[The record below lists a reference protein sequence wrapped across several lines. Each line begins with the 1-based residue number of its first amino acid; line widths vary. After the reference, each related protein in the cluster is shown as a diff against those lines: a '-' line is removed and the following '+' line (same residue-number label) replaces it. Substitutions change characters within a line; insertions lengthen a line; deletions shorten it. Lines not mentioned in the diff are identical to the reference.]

1 YRQSST
7 KRHSDFCGSA
17 KKPINQKKVKM
28 DPIKI
33 LKRAWHILWSY
44 RALWVFG
51 LILAL
56 AGAGSSSGNG
66 SNSSSRREAN
76 SQSSQQQPLPEDM
89 REAFKQVTQEM
100 QKAFDEG
107 LTEVGIPKEDLNTL
121 IWIAVIFV
129 VFSMILGLV
138 VAVARYAA
146 ETAVIRMVD
155 EYENTGS
162 KMTIKQGFRIGWSRT
177 SWRLFLIN
185 LLVNLPMIL
194 TMLLLIGLGIM
205 VFMSFTQGSK
215 EAGMVSVV
223 ISLII
228 LFLVIFVVAII
239 SIFLGLLRHF
249 FWRACALENLGV
261 RESLSRG
268 FQMARENWKNVGIMW
283 LVMIGLGI
291 VWAIVSIIAII
302 VTIPVVLVTVVVG
315 ALVAVIPVLLTGGL
329 TSLFLNG
336 WLPWIVGALFALPLF
351 FTVAFSPW
359 LLLGSW
365 QTVFASTVWTLVYRE
380 LKALPALTSQGMDAN
395 PLPPVS

>member
-1 YRQSST
+1 
-7 KRHSDFCGSA
+7 
-17 KKPINQKKVKM
+17 M

-56 AGAGSSSGNG
+56 AGAGSHGNG
-66 SNSSSRREAN
+66 SNNSSRSSN
-76 SQSSQQQPLPEDM
+76 DSQSSQQPLPEDFSQFLK
-89 REAFKQVTQEM
+89 EAPQEM

-107 LTEVGIPKEDLNTL
+107 LSEVGIPKEDLPTL

-138 VAVARYAA
+138 VAVARYIA

-223 ISLII
+223 ISLVI
-228 LFLVIFVVAII
+228 LFLVIFVVAIV

-302 VTIPVVLVTVVVG
+302 VSIPVVLVTAVAG
-315 ALVAVIPVLLTGGL
+315 ALVAVIPVLLAGGL
-329 TSLFLNG
+329 TSLFLSG

-380 LKALPALTSQGMDAN
+380 LKALPALTSQGGDVT

>member
-1 YRQSST
+1 
-7 KRHSDFCGSA
+7 
-17 KKPINQKKVKM
+17 M

-51 LILAL
+51 LILAM
-56 AGAGSSSGNG
+56 AGAGSSGGNG
-66 SNSSSRREAN
+66 SNSGSRYEAN
-76 SQSSQQQPLPEDM
+76 SQSNQQHETLPEDM
-89 REAFKQVTQEM
+89 PQTFEEFTQEM
-100 QKAFDEG
+100 ERLFNEG
-107 LTEVGIPKEDLNTL
+107 MSEVGIPKEDLTTL

-138 VAVARYAA
+138 VAVARYVA

-155 EYENTGS
+155 EHENTGT
-162 KMTIKQGFRIGWSRT
+162 KMTIREGFRIGWSRT

-194 TMLLLIGLGIM
+194 AMLLLLGLGIT
-205 VFMSFTQGSK
+205 VLMSFSQGGK
-215 EAGMVSVV
+215 EAGMMSLV
-223 ISLII
+223 ISLVV
-228 LFLVIFVVAII
+228 LFLVIFVVAIV

-268 FQMARENWKNVGIMW
+268 FKMARENWKNVGIMW

-291 VWAIVSIIAII
+291 VWAIVSIIAFIL
-302 VTIPVVLVTVVVG
+302 TIPVVLVTAVVG
-315 ALVAVIPVLLTGGL
+315 ALVAIIPVLLAGGL
-329 TSLFLNG
+329 TSIFLSG
-336 WLPWIVGALFALPLF
+336 WLPWVIGVLFALPLF
-351 FTVAFSPW
+351 FTIAFSPW

-365 QTVFASTVWTLVYRE
+365 QTVYASTVWTLVYRE
-380 LKALPALTSQGMDAN
+380 LKALAALTSQVGDAT

>member
-1 YRQSST
+1 
-7 KRHSDFCGSA
+7 
-17 KKPINQKKVKM
+17 M

-56 AGAGSSSGNG
+56 AGAGSHGNG
-66 SNSSSRREAN
+66 SNSSSRHEAN
-76 SQSSQQQPLPEDM
+76 PQSSQQQPLPQDM
-89 REAFKQVTQEM
+89 REAFKQGSQEM
-100 QKAFDEG
+100 QRLFNEG
-107 LTEVGIPKEDLNTL
+107 LTKAGISKEELSTL
-121 IWIAVIFV
+121 IWIGVIFV
-129 VFSMILGLV
+129 VLCLIFGLV
-138 VAVARYAA
+138 LAVARYVS

-155 EYENTGS
+155 EYENTGT

-185 LLVNLPMIL
+185 LLVNLPLIL
-194 TMLLLIGLGIM
+194 GIVLLLTGVGIAIFRSMSQGFQQPATFTIVALIGVM
-205 VFMSFTQGSK
+205 
-215 EAGMVSVV
+215 
-223 ISLII
+223 
-228 LFLVIFVVAII
+228 FLLIFVVAII

-268 FQMARENWKNVGIMW
+268 FQMARENWKNIGLMW

-302 VTIPVVLVTVVVG
+302 LTIPVVLVTAVAG
-315 ALVAVIPVLLTGGL
+315 ALVAVIPVLLAGGL
-329 TSLFLNG
+329 TSLFLHG
-336 WLPWIVGALFALPLF
+336 WLPWIVGTLFVLPLF
-351 FTVAFSPW
+351 FTIAFSPW

-380 LKALPALTSQGMDAN
+380 LKALPALTSQGVDAT

>member
-1 YRQSST
+1 
-7 KRHSDFCGSA
+7 
-17 KKPINQKKVKM
+17 M

-44 RALWVFG
+44 RALWIFG

-66 SNSSSRREAN
+66 SNSGSRYETN
-76 SQSSQQQPLPEDM
+76 SQNSQQQPLPEDM

-100 QKAFDEG
+100 QKAFDKG
-107 LTEVGIPKEDLNTL
+107 LSEVGIPKEDLTTL

-138 VAVARYAA
+138 VAVGRYVA

-155 EYENTGS
+155 DYENTGS
-162 KMTIKQGFRIGWSRT
+162 KMTVRQGFRIGWSRT

-185 LLVNLPMIL
+185 LLVNLPLIL
-194 TMLLLIGLGIM
+194 GIVLLLTGVGIAI
-205 VFMSFTQGSK
+205 FRSMSQGFQQPAAFT
-215 EAGMVSVV
+215 
-223 ISLII
+223 II
-228 LFLVIFVVAII
+228 ALVGAMFLLIFVVAII

-302 VTIPVVLVTVVVG
+302 LTIPVVAVTAVAG
-315 ALVAVIPVLLTGGL
+315 ALVAVIPILLAGGL
-329 TSLFLNG
+329 TSIFLSG
-336 WLPWIVGALFALPLF
+336 WLPWIVGVLFALPLF
-351 FTVAFSPW
+351 FTIAFSPW

-380 LKALPALTSQGMDAN
+380 LKALPALTSQGVDET

>member
-1 YRQSST
+1 
-7 KRHSDFCGSA
+7 
-17 KKPINQKKVKM
+17 M

-56 AGAGSSSGNG
+56 AGAGSHGNG
-66 SNSSSRREAN
+66 SNNSSRSSN
-76 SQSSQQQPLPEDM
+76 DSQSSQQPLPEDFSQFLK
-89 REAFKQVTQEM
+89 EAPQEM

-107 LTEVGIPKEDLNTL
+107 MSEIGLPKEDLNTL

-129 VFSMILGLV
+129 VFSMTLGLV
-138 VAVARYAA
+138 VAVARYVA

-162 KMTIKQGFRIGWSRT
+162 KMTVRQGFRIGWSRT

-185 LLVNLPMIL
+185 LLVNLPLIL
-194 TMLLLIGLGIM
+194 GIVLLLAGVGIAI
-205 VFMSFTQGSK
+205 FRGMSQGFQ
-215 EAGMVSVV
+215 EPAPF
-223 ISLII
+223 II
-228 LFLVIFVVAII
+228 VALVGAMFLLIFVVAII

-268 FQMARENWKNVGIMW
+268 FQMARENWKNIGIMW

-291 VWAIVSIIAII
+291 VWAIVSIVAII
-302 VTIPVVLVTVVVG
+302 VTIPLVAVTAVAG
-315 ALVAVIPVLLTGGL
+315 ALVAVIPVLLAGGL
-329 TSLFLNG
+329 TSIFLSG
-336 WLPWIVGALFALPLF
+336 WLPWIVGAVFALPLF
-351 FTVAFSPW
+351 FTIAFSPW

-380 LKALPALTSQGMDAN
+380 LKALPALTSQGVDAT

>member
-1 YRQSST
+1 
-7 KRHSDFCGSA
+7 
-17 KKPINQKKVKM
+17 M

-56 AGAGSSSGNG
+56 AGAGSHGNG
-66 SNSSSRREAN
+66 SNSSSRHEAN
-76 SQSSQQQPLPEDM
+76 PQSSQQQPLPQDM
-89 REAFKQVTQEM
+89 REAFKQGSQEM
-100 QKAFDEG
+100 QRLFNEG
-107 LTEVGIPKEDLNTL
+107 LTKAGISKEELSTL
-121 IWIAVIFV
+121 IWIGVIFV
-129 VFSMILGLV
+129 VLCLIFGLV
-138 VAVARYAA
+138 LAVARYVS

-155 EYENTGS
+155 EYENTGT

-185 LLVNLPMIL
+185 LLVNLPLIL
-194 TMLLLIGLGIM
+194 GIVLLLTGVGIAIFRSMSQGFQQPATFTIVALIGVM
-205 VFMSFTQGSK
+205 
-215 EAGMVSVV
+215 
-223 ISLII
+223 
-228 LFLVIFVVAII
+228 FLLIFVVAIV

-268 FQMARENWKNVGIMW
+268 FQMARENWKNIGLMW

-302 VTIPVVLVTVVVG
+302 LTIPVVLVTAVAG
-315 ALVAVIPVLLTGGL
+315 ALVAVIPVLLAGGL
-329 TSLFLNG
+329 TSLFLHG
-336 WLPWIVGALFALPLF
+336 WLPWIVGALFVLPLF
-351 FTVAFSPW
+351 FTIAFSPW
-359 LLLGSW
+359 ILLGSW

-380 LKALPALTSQGMDAN
+380 LKALPALTSLGVDVT

>member
-1 YRQSST
+1 
-7 KRHSDFCGSA
+7 
-17 KKPINQKKVKM
+17 M

-66 SNSSSRREAN
+66 SNSSSQYERGRQE
-76 SQSSQQQPLPEDM
+76 SQQPLPEDM
-89 REAFKQVTQEM
+89 PQTFKEATQEM
-100 QKAFDEG
+100 ERLFNERMS
-107 LTEVGIPKEDLNTL
+107 EVGIPKEDLNTL

-138 VAVARYAA
+138 VAVARYVS

-155 EYENTGS
+155 EYENTGT
-162 KMTIKQGFRIGWSRT
+162 KMTVRQGFRIGWSRT

-185 LLVNLPMIL
+185 LLVNLPLIL
-194 TMLLLIGLGIM
+194 GIVLLLTGVGIAIFQSMSQGFQQPAAFTIVALIGSM
-205 VFMSFTQGSK
+205 
-215 EAGMVSVV
+215 
-223 ISLII
+223 
-228 LFLVIFVVAII
+228 FLLIFVVAII

-261 RESLSRG
+261 GESLSRG

-302 VTIPVVLVTVVVG
+302 VTLPVVAVTAVAG
-315 ALVAVIPVLLTGGL
+315 ALVAVIPILLAGGL
-329 TSLFLNG
+329 TSIFLSG
-336 WLPWIVGALFALPLF
+336 WLPWVVGVLFALPLF
-351 FTVAFSPW
+351 FTIAFSPW

-365 QTVFASTVWTLVYRE
+365 QTVFTSTVWTLVYRE
-380 LKALPALTSQGMDAN
+380 LKALPALTPQGVDES
-395 PLPPVS
+395 PLPPAS

>member
-1 YRQSST
+1 
-7 KRHSDFCGSA
+7 
-17 KKPINQKKVKM
+17 M

-51 LILAL
+51 LILAM
-56 AGAGSSSGNG
+56 AGAGSSGGNG
-66 SNSSSRREAN
+66 SNSSSRYEAN
-76 SQSSQQQPLPEDM
+76 SQSNQQESLPEDM
-89 REAFKQVTQEM
+89 PQTFEEFTQEM
-100 QKAFDEG
+100 ERLFNEG
-107 LTEVGIPKEDLNTL
+107 MSEVGLPKEDLTTL

-138 VAVARYAA
+138 VAVARYVA

-155 EYENTGS
+155 EHENTGT
-162 KMTIKQGFRIGWSRT
+162 KMTIREGFRIGWSRT

-185 LLVNLPMIL
+185 LIVNLPMIL
-194 TMLLLIGLGIM
+194 AMLLLLGLGIT
-205 VFMSFTQGSK
+205 VFMSFTQAGK
-215 EAGMVSVV
+215 EAGMMSLV
-223 ISLII
+223 ISLVV
-228 LFLVIFVVAII
+228 LFLVIFVVAIV

-268 FQMARENWKNVGIMW
+268 FQMARANWKNVGIMW

-291 VWAIVSIIAII
+291 VWAIVSIIAF
-302 VTIPVVLVTVVVG
+302 VLTLPVVLVTAVAG
-315 ALVAVIPVLLTGGL
+315 ALVAIIPVLLTGGI
-329 TSLFLNG
+329 TSIFLSG
-336 WLPWIVGALFALPLF
+336 WLPWIVGVLFALPLF
-351 FTVAFSPW
+351 LTIAFSPW
-359 LLLGSW
+359 LLLQSW

-380 LKALPALTSQGMDAN
+380 LKALPALTSQGVDVT

>member
-1 YRQSST
+1 
-7 KRHSDFCGSA
+7 
-17 KKPINQKKVKM
+17 M

-56 AGAGSSSGNG
+56 AGAGSHGNG
-66 SNSSSRREAN
+66 SNSSSRHEAN
-76 SQSSQQQPLPEDM
+76 PQSSQQQPLPQDM
-89 REAFKQVTQEM
+89 REAFKQGSQEM
-100 QKAFDEG
+100 QRLFNEG
-107 LTEVGIPKEDLNTL
+107 LTKAGISKEELSTL
-121 IWIAVIFV
+121 IWIGVIFV
-129 VFSMILGLV
+129 VLCLIFGLV
-138 VAVARYAA
+138 LAVARYVS

-155 EYENTGS
+155 EYENTGT

-185 LLVNLPMIL
+185 LLVNLPLIL
-194 TMLLLIGLGIM
+194 GIVLLLTGVGIAIFRSMSQGFQQPATFTIVALIGVM
-205 VFMSFTQGSK
+205 
-215 EAGMVSVV
+215 
-223 ISLII
+223 
-228 LFLVIFVVAII
+228 FLLIFVVAII

-268 FQMARENWKNVGIMW
+268 FQMARENWKNIGIMW

-291 VWAIVSIIAII
+291 VWAIVSIVAII
-302 VTIPVVLVTVVVG
+302 VTIPVVLVTAVAG
-315 ALVAVIPVLLTGGL
+315 ALVAVIPVLLAGGL
-329 TSLFLNG
+329 TSLFLHG
-336 WLPWIVGALFALPLF
+336 WLPWIVGALFVLPLF
-351 FTVAFSPW
+351 FTIAFSPW
-359 LLLGSW
+359 ILLGSW

-380 LKALPALTSQGMDAN
+380 LKALPALTSLGVDVT

>member
-1 YRQSST
+1 
-7 KRHSDFCGSA
+7 
-17 KKPINQKKVKM
+17 M

-51 LILAL
+51 LILAM
-56 AGAGSSSGNG
+56 AGAGSSGGNG
-66 SNSSSRREAN
+66 SNSSSRYEAN
-76 SQSSQQQPLPEDM
+76 SQSNQQELLPEDM
-89 REAFKQVTQEM
+89 PQTFEEFTQEM
-100 QKAFDEG
+100 ERLFNEG
-107 LTEVGIPKEDLNTL
+107 MSEVGLPKEDLTAL

-138 VAVARYAA
+138 VAVARYVA

-185 LLVNLPMIL
+185 LLVNLPLFLGMIL
-194 TMLLLIGLGIM
+194 LVAGVGMAIFQSMTRGFQTPATFVILALVGLM
-205 VFMSFTQGSK
+205 
-215 EAGMVSVV
+215 
-223 ISLII
+223 
-228 LFLVIFVVAII
+228 FLVIFVVAII
-239 SIFLGLLRHF
+239 TIFLGLLRHF
-249 FWRACALENLGV
+249 FWRACTLENLGV

-302 VTIPVVLVTVVVG
+302 VTIPVVVVTAVAG
-315 ALVAVIPVLLTGGL
+315 ALVAVIPVLLAGGL

-336 WLPWIVGALFALPLF
+336 WLPWIVGVLFALPLF

-380 LKALPALTSQGMDAN
+380 LKALPALTSQGVDAT

>member
-1 YRQSST
+1 
-7 KRHSDFCGSA
+7 
-17 KKPINQKKVKM
+17 M

-66 SNSSSRREAN
+66 SNSSSRYEAN
-76 SQSSQQQPLPEDM
+76 SQNSQQQPLPADM

-107 LTEVGIPKEDLNTL
+107 LSEVGIPKEDLNTL
-121 IWIAVIFV
+121 IWIAVVFV
-129 VFSMILGLV
+129 LFCV
-138 VAVARYAA
+138 VLSIIIAIARYVA

-162 KMTIKQGFRIGWSRT
+162 KMTVRQGFRIGWSRT

-185 LLVNLPMIL
+185 LLVNLPLIL
-194 TMLLLIGLGIM
+194 GIVLLLAGVGIAIFRSMSQGFQQPATFSIVAMVGIM
-205 VFMSFTQGSK
+205 F
-215 EAGMVSVV
+215 
-223 ISLII
+223 
-228 LFLVIFVVAII
+228 LFIFVVAII

-261 RESLSRG
+261 RESLRRG

-291 VWAIVSIIAII
+291 VWAIVSLLAF
-302 VTIPVVLVTVVVG
+302 VLTLPVVVVTGVVG
-315 ALVAVIPVLLTGGL
+315 ALVAVIPVLLAGGL
-329 TSLFLNG
+329 TSIFLHG
-336 WLPWIVGALFALPLF
+336 WLPWIVGALFVLPLF
-351 FTVAFSPW
+351 FTIAFSPW

-380 LKALPALTSQGMDAN
+380 LKALPALTSQGVDAT
-395 PLPPVS
+395 PLPPAS